1 MKTKMERSY
10 VVAIKNASMHRKS
23 ALHLE
28 LAVGLALFG
37 DSGTKADLTDVYAAA
52 GYDCLQPEGADYKT
66 INRRVNASEWLFDHL
81 GPDEIAAWSAGLAK
95 APRIEA
101 IRAKVEALKLDTI
114 NAVKAL
120 VGRPVVPNRT
130 VVEPGNGV
138 EAKER
143 KQRFA
148 APTTQHVH
156 LEHIDIAVTADATRG
171 ELMAAAE
178 KLMEMAASL
187 VVADVKN
194 VPEGELV
201 LV

>member
-1 MKTKMERSY
+1 MKLERRY
-10 VVAIKNASMHRKS
+10 VTAIKKASMHRKS

-37 DSGTKADLTDVYAAA
+37 DSGTKADLTEVYDAA

-81 GPDEIAAWSAGLAK
+81 GPDEIADWSGDLK
-95 APRIEA
+95 KGPRVEA
-101 IRAKVEALKLDTI
+101 IRAKVESLKLDTI

-143 KQRFA
+143 KHRFA
-148 APTTQHVH
+148 AASVQHVH
-156 LEHIDIAVTADATRG
+156 LEHIEIAVTADATRS

-178 KLMEMAASL
+178 KLMEMAAL
-187 VVADVKN
+187 LAIVEVKN